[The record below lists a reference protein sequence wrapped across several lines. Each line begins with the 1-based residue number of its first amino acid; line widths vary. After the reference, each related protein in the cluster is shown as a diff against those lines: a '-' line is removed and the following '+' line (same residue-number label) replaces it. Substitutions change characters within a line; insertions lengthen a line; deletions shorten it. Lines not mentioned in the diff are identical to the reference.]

1 VRLSADV
8 GMDQAFMPPGIVDG
22 LVSLLPERGDL
33 ARQNTAMKYPDYQ
46 IPTPDVGTS
55 PECILRSCGQFGN
68 YRAIS
73 AWRIAGRIYQF
84 GDSAHQSPLQSSYLR
99 PEQVEGGQLSIS
111 SVSSEWARQGDNS

>member
-1 VRLSADV
+1 MGV
-8 GMDQAFMPPGIVDG
+8 DQAFMPPGIVDG

-33 ARQNTAMKYPDYQ
+33 ARQNTAWRDSDYQ
-46 IPTPDVGTS
+46 IPTPDVSIS

-68 YRAIS
+68 YKAIS
-73 AWRIAGRIYQF
+73 AWQIGGRIYQF